1 MDMTIRPYLIPVCVL
16 TALAAISAPL
26 SAQEKKEGA
35 AAQPAQQP
43 AAQPAQQPAAQPP
56 AANPAPVQ
64 PAQPVGPAAP
74 KQPVIKSMPQNR
86 VAPKPA
92 ADIPAATVVLKP
104 GEVPAI
110 KFDTP
115 VYDFGRIRAGQDVVH
130 DFWYTNTGTGPLELL
145 RVRPSCGCTQA
156 GAHDKIV
163 QPGQTGKIPIKMST
177 GHAAGPV
184 NKTVMVNT
192 NVTGEGS
199 NITLQI
205 KGEVWQPL
213 QTTPTSASFGRLT
226 AESMK
231 SATLERKLTVVNNTE
246 SKAVMTDVKSSSP
259 SFKASVKELEPGKK
273 FELTVSVVPPLSPGV
288 VSGTIDIATGVTD
301 MPKLQVPVS
310 AYVTA
315 DVEITPNQLTLAT
328 NRPGAMQ
335 RQFFIRNNSPRSM
348 KVTDLKASNEKLK
361 VSILE
366 TQPVGMAYRV
376 SLEIPADYQIPDKGD
391 TITFKTDNDSVPNVT
406 IPIKA
411 APAMTDV
418 TSQFKSQ
425 TATRVVTPITEKDV
439 AAMQNQPKKDD
450 HAGHDHAAPAPAPAT
465 PVTPAPAGTSTGKK

>member
-1 MDMTIRPYLIPVCVL
+1 
-16 TALAAISAPL
+16 
-26 SAQEKKEGA
+26 
-35 AAQPAQQP
+35 
-43 AAQPAQQPAAQPP
+43 
-56 AANPAPVQ
+56 
-64 PAQPVGPAAP
+64 
-74 KQPVIKSMPQNR
+74 MPQNK
-86 VAPKPA
+86 VAPKPT
-92 ADIPAATVVLKP
+92 ADIPPATVTLKP

-115 VYDFGRIRAGQDVVH
+115 IYDFGRIRAGQDVVH
-130 DFWYTNTGTGPLELL
+130 DFWFSNTGTGPLELL

-184 NKTVMVNT
+184 NKTVMVST

-199 NITLQI
+199 NVTLQI

-231 SATLERKLTVVNNTE
+231 SATLERKLTIVNNTE
-246 SKAVMTDVKSSSP
+246 TKAVLADIKSSSP
-259 SFKASVKELEPGKK
+259 SFKAEVKELEAGKK

-335 RQFFIRNNSPRSM
+335 RQFFVRNNSARSL
-348 KVTDLKASNEKLK
+348 KISDLKASNEILK

-376 SLEIPADYQIPDKGD
+376 SLDIPADYQIPEKGD
-391 TITFKTDNDSVPNVT
+391 TITFKTDNTGMPNVT

-418 TSQFKSQ
+418 TAQFKAPG
-425 TATRVVTPITEKDV
+425 ATRVVTPITEKDV
-439 AAMQNQPKKDD
+439 AAMQGQPKKDD
-450 HAGHDHAAPAPAPAT
+450 HAGHDHAAPAQPT
-465 PVTPAPAGTSTGKK
+465 PPAPAGTPTDQKK